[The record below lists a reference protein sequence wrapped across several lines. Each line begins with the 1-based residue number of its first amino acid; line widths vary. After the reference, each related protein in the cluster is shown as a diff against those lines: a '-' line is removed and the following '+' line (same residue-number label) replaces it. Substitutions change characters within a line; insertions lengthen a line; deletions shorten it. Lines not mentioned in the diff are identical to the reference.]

1 MRKIINI
8 VGVGDRK
15 QGISKS
21 NKPYDFTPISFTF
34 EDPYMTGL
42 KAANTLLWQ
51 NCCPDGYTPC
61 VGESVEVFMRE
72 DRDTGRYY
80 IDGVC

>member
-1 MRKIINI
+1 MRKVINI

-15 QGISKS
+15 QGISKTTG
-21 NKPYDFTPISFTF
+21 KPYDFTPISFTF
-34 EDPYMTGL
+34 EDPFTTGL
-42 KAANTLLWQ
+42 KAANTMLWQ

-61 VGESVEVFMRE
+61 VGESVEVFLRG
-72 DRDTGRYY
+72 DKTGAWY